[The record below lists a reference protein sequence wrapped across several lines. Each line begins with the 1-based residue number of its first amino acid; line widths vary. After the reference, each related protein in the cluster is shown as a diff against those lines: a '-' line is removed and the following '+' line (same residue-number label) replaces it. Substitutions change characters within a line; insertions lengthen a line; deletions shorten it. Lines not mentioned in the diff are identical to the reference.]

1 MTQTYRVIDMH
12 TAGEPVR
19 IVVEGYPALAGA
31 TILDKRRDALEHH
44 DHVRRLLMLEP
55 RGHAEMYGAILV
67 PPSAPGAAL
76 GVLFCHHE
84 GYSTMCGHA
93 TIALGRFAVDRGLV
107 PATAPVA
114 RFGLECPC
122 GVVDV
127 TVAIGADGRPGEV
140 SFDSVPAFVLAR
152 DLDVAVDGLGTVR
165 LDIAYGGAFYA
176 ILPAS
181 RTGHALVGAPVAA
194 LRDAACRI
202 TEAIRATVPIA
213 HPTEPDLG
221 FLYGTILT
229 DDVAPGEGRTSANLC
244 VFGDGQ
250 IDRSPTGSGVTAR
263 LALAHARG
271 EIARDARMRFA
282 GATGHCF
289 TGQVVATG
297 RIGAHDAATIRVG
310 GRSHYSGESVFRL
323 EPGDAL
329 GAGFLLD
336 RFAAPVD

>member
-1 MTQTYRVIDMH
+1 
-12 TAGEPVR
+12 
-19 IVVEGYPALAGA
+19 
-31 TILDKRRDALEHH
+31 
-44 DHVRRLLMLEP
+44 MLEP

-67 PPSAPGAAL
+67 PPSTPGAAL

-93 TIALGRFAVDRGLV
+93 TIALGRFAVDRGV
-107 PATAPVA
+107 VRATAPVA

-127 TVAIGADGRPGEV
+127 TVAIDADGRPGEV
-140 SFDSVPAFVLAR
+140 SFVSVPAFVGAR
-152 DLDVAVDGLGTVR
+152 DLEIDVAGLGRVT

-181 RTGHALVGAPVAA
+181 RIGHTLVGASIAP
-194 LRDAACRI
+194 LREAACRI
-202 TEAIRATVPIA
+202 TEAIRARVPIV

-229 DDVAPGEGRTSANLC
+229 DDVAPGQDRVSANLC

-271 EIARDARMRFA
+271 EIGAGTRMRFA

-289 TGQVVATG
+289 TGEVVGTG
-297 RIGAHDAATIRVG
+297 RAGGLDTVTIRVG
-310 GRSHYSGESVFRL
+310 GQSHYSGESVFSL
-323 EPGDAL
+323 EAGDAL

-336 RFAAPVD
+336 RFAAPVS